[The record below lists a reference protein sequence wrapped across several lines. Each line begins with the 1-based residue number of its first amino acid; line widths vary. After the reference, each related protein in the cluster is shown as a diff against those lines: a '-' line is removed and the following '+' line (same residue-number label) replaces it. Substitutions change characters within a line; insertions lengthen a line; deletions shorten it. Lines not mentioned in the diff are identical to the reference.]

1 MQEARILA
9 VALEGLD
16 NILKSG
22 QEHYLKHGEENK
34 FSLVL
39 ENEGGLELIE
49 QLQLHP
55 NHQIYNR
62 SLKLLE
68 AYFQEEGDDLMLDNT
83 AQTAP

>member
-22 QEHYLKHGEENK
+22 QEHYLKNGEENK

-68 AYFQEEGDDLMLDNT
+68 AYFQEEADNLLLDNT

>member
-22 QEHYLKHGEENK
+22 QEHYLQHGEENK
-34 FSLVL
+34 FALVL
-39 ENEGGLELIE
+39 ENEGGLELLE
-49 QLQLHP
+49 MLQLHP

-68 AYFQEEGDDLMLDNT
+68 NYFQEESDNLMLDT
-83 AQTAP
+83 VPQGAT